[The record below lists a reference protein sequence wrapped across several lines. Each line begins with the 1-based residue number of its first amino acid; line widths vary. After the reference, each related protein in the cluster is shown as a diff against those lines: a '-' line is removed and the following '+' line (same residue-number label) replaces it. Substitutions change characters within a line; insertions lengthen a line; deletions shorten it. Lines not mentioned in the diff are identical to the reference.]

1 MTSRHSLRT
10 LRGRHSTTEP
20 IRVGHR
26 IQGTSVPG
34 LAAKDCIDVQIR
46 VRSID
51 EARHNA
57 LLSTIGFRCR
67 PDPWNR
73 TEVSG
78 GIPCRKLVFAPP
90 VGARPCNVH
99 LQEGAG
105 PNARYTLLFRDYLR
119 ADEPARRAW
128 GAFKRRLAASMSDL
142 FDYDQIKAPATEI
155 LTAAA
160 ERWAAQTAWTVTPRT
175 PPAST

>member
-1 MTSRHSLRT
+1 MASRHILRT

-20 IRVGHR
+20 IRVGHWTQR
-26 IQGTSVPG
+26 TSVPG

-51 EARHNA
+51 EARHIA
-57 LLSTIGFRCR
+57 LLSAIGFRCR

-78 GIPCRKLVFAPP
+78 GITCRKLVFAPP

-99 LQEGAG
+99 LREGIG
-105 PNARYTLLFRDYLR
+105 PTPVTRSCSAATCAPTSRPGGRGER
-119 ADEPARRAW
+119 SSGGWRRACPNCSTTT
-128 GAFKRRLAASMSDL
+128 RSRH
-142 FDYDQIKAPATEI
+142 
-155 LTAAA
+155 
-160 ERWAAQTAWTVTPRT
+160 
-175 PPAST
+175 PPPKS